1 MGDDRAMSSRRS
13 LLLIGAFPA
22 VFLAYFFVYPLLT
35 ILYTGLVPDGQFAAS
50 AFREILT
57 SPAIRGVAWFTLW
70 QALLSTVLT
79 VALGLPP
86 AYVFARYRFPGR
98 SLLRSLTLVPFVLP
112 TMVVG
117 VAFLAL
123 LGPGS
128 PFGVNLR
135 GTIWAILIAHVFYNL
150 AIVIRGVGAF
160 WEQIDS
166 HIEEAA
172 RTLGAGT
179 WRVFRHVT
187 FPLLRPAILSSAAL
201 VFLFSFTSFGVIL
214 VLGDLRHAT
223 LEVEIWRQAT
233 AFLRLD
239 LASALAIVQLV
250 GVTVL
255 LVIYGKARERR
266 AAELPLR
273 PSSETARTPRTRGEW
288 AVVLSTLGMLAVIV
302 VTPLI
307 VLVVRSLS
315 TDGGLALTNYVDL
328 LNPPRASA
336 LFVSPID
343 AIANTLRF
351 AIPAVLIASGIGML
365 AAVVIVRARGR
376 SGRVFDSVLMLP
388 LGTSAV
394 TIGFGFLVALDEPFD
409 LRASLLLIPVAHA
422 LVAIP
427 FVVRSTV
434 PVMESIQHRLREAA
448 AVLGASPRRVW
459 REVDL
464 PLVARALAVAAMFA
478 FAISVGEFGATS
490 FIARPATATIPVAI
504 FRLLSRPGTFGEAMA
519 LSVVL
524 MSITAVAALGI
535 EAIRGNRSGG
545 V

>member
-1 MGDDRAMSSRRS
+1 MRSQRS
-13 LLLIGAFPA
+13 LLLIGAIPA
-22 VFLAYFFVYPLLT
+22 VFLAYFFLYPLLT
-35 ILYTGLVPDGQFAAS
+35 ILYTGLVPDGRLATS

-57 SPAIRGVAWFTLW
+57 SPTIRGVAWFTLW

-79 VALGLPP
+79 VALGLPA

-112 TMVVG
+112 TIVVG
-117 VAFLAL
+117 VAFLAV
-123 LGPGS
+123 LGPSS
-128 PFGVNLR
+128 PIGVNLR
-135 GTIWAILIAHVFYNL
+135 GTVWAILIAHVFYNL

-160 WEQIDS
+160 WEQIDP
-166 HIEEAA
+166 HMEEAA
-172 RTLGAGT
+172 RSLGASK
-179 WRVFRHVT
+179 WRAFRTVT
-187 FPLLRPAILSSAAL
+187 LPLLRPAILSSAAL
-201 VFLFSFTSFGVIL
+201 IFLFSFTSFGVIL
-214 VLGDLRHAT
+214 VLGGLRHAT

-239 LASALAIVQLV
+239 LAAALAVLQLI

-255 LVIYGKARERR
+255 LIVYGKARERR

-273 PSSETARTPRTRGEW
+273 PPSETARTPRTAGEW
-288 AVVLSTLGMLAVIV
+288 AVVVATLSMLGVIV
-302 VTPLI
+302 VVPLA
-307 VLVVRSLS
+307 VLIGRSLKV
-315 TDGGLALTNYVDL
+315 DGGWSFTNYANLFD
-328 LNPPRASA
+328 PPRASA
-336 LFVSPID
+336 LFVPPTD
-343 AIANTLRF
+343 AIVNTLRF
-351 AIPAVLIASGIGML
+351 ALPAVLIATGIGLL
-365 AAVVIVRARGR
+365 AAFVIVGARGR
-376 SGRVFDSVLMLP
+376 SGRVFDAVLMLP

-394 TIGFGFLVALDEPFD
+394 TIGFGFLVALDEPVD

-448 AVLGASPRRVW
+448 SVLGASPRRVW

-490 FIARPATATIPVAI
+490 FIARPQTATIPVAI
-504 FRLLSRPGTFGEAMA
+504 FRLLGRPGTFGEAMA
-519 LSVVL
+519 MSVVL
-524 MSITAVAALGI
+524 MGITAVAALGI
-535 EAIRGNRSGG
+535 EAIRGTRSGG

>member
-1 MGDDRAMSSRRS
+1 MRSKRS
-13 LLLIGAFPA
+13 LLLIGAIPA
-22 VFLAYFFVYPLLT
+22 VFLGYFFIYPVLT
-35 ILYTGLVPDGQFAAS
+35 ILYTGLVPDGQIATS
-50 AFREILT
+50 AFSEALT
-57 SPAIRGVAWFTLW
+57 SPTVRGIAWFTLW
-70 QALLSTVLT
+70 QALLSTLLT
-79 VALGLPP
+79 VAIGLPI

-112 TMVVG
+112 TIVVG

-123 LGPGS
+123 VGPGS

-160 WEQIDS
+160 WEQVDP
-166 HIEEAA
+166 HLEDAA
-172 RTLGAGT
+172 RILGAGRF
-179 WRVFRHVT
+179 RVFRT
-187 FPLLRPAILSSAAL
+187 ITLPLLRPAILSSAAL

-214 VLGDLRHAT
+214 VLGDLRHTT

-239 LASALAIVQLV
+239 LAAALAVLQLI

-255 LVIYGKARERR
+255 LVLYGKARNRR
-266 AAELPLR
+266 AAELTLR
-273 PSSETARTPRTRGEW
+273 PPSEVARAPRTTGEW
-288 AVVLSTLGMLAVIV
+288 AVVASTLCMLAIIV
-302 VTPLI
+302 VTPLA
-307 VLVVRSLS
+307 VLIWRSLS
-315 TDGGLALTNYVDL
+315 TPDGLGLSNYAHL
-328 LNPPRASA
+328 FNPPRATA
-336 LFVSPID
+336 VFVSPTD
-343 AIANTLRF
+343 AITNTLQF
-351 AIPAVLIASGIGML
+351 AVPAVLIASGIGLL
-365 AAVVIVRARGR
+365 AATVIVSASGR
-376 SGRVFDSVLMLP
+376 SSRVFDTVLMLP

-394 TIGFGFLVALDEPFD
+394 TIGFGFLVALDQPID
-409 LRASLLLIPVAHA
+409 LRASILLVPVAHA

-448 AVLGASPRRVW
+448 AVLGASPRRAW

-464 PLVARALAVAAMFA
+464 PLITRALAVAAMFA

-504 FRLLSRPGTFGEAMA
+504 FRLLGRPGTFGEAMA
-519 LSVVL
+519 MSVIL
-524 MSITAVAALGI
+524 MAIVAVAALGI
-535 EAIRGNRSGG
+535 EAVRGTRSGG

>member
-1 MGDDRAMSSRRS
+1 MRSKRS
-13 LLLIGAFPA
+13 LLLIGAIPA
-22 VFLAYFFVYPLLT
+22 VFLGYFFIYPVLT
-35 ILYTGLVPDGQFAAS
+35 ILYTGLVPDGQVATS
-50 AFREILT
+50 AFSEALT
-57 SPAIRGVAWFTLW
+57 SSTVRGIAWFTLW
-70 QALLSTVLT
+70 QALLSTLLT
-79 VALGLPP
+79 VAIGLPV

-112 TMVVG
+112 TIVVG
-117 VAFLAL
+117 VAFLAV

-160 WEQIDS
+160 WEQVDP
-166 HIEEAA
+166 HLEDAA
-172 RTLGAGT
+172 RILGAGRI
-179 WRVFRHVT
+179 RVFRT
-187 FPLLRPAILSSAAL
+187 ITLPLLRPAILSSAAL

-214 VLGDLRHAT
+214 VLGDLRHTT

-239 LASALAIVQLV
+239 LAAALAVLQLI

-255 LVIYGKARERR
+255 LVLYGKARNRR
-266 AAELPLR
+266 AAELTLR
-273 PSSETARTPRTRGEW
+273 PPSEVARAPRTMGER
-288 AVVLSTLGMLAVIV
+288 AVVISTLCMLAIIV
-302 VTPLI
+302 VTPLA
-307 VLVVRSLS
+307 VLIWRSLS
-315 TDGGLALTNYVDL
+315 TPDGLGLSNYAHL
-328 LNPPRASA
+328 FNPPRATA
-336 LFVSPID
+336 VFVSPTD
-343 AIANTLRF
+343 AIANTLQF
-351 AIPAVLIASGIGML
+351 AVPAVLIASGIGLL
-365 AAVVIVRARGR
+365 AATVIVAASGR
-376 SGRVFDSVLMLP
+376 SGRIFDTVLMLP

-394 TIGFGFLVALDEPFD
+394 TIGFGFLVALDQPID
-409 LRASLLLIPVAHA
+409 LRASILLIPVAHA

-448 AVLGASPRRVW
+448 AVLGASPRRAW

-464 PLVARALAVAAMFA
+464 PLITRALAVASMFA

-504 FRLLSRPGTFGEAMA
+504 FRLLGRPGTFGEAMA
-519 LSVVL
+519 MSVIL
-524 MSITAVAALGI
+524 MAIVAVAALGI
-535 EAIRGNRSGG
+535 EAVRGTRSGG

>member
-1 MGDDRAMSSRRS
+1 MRSKRS
-13 LLLIGAFPA
+13 LLLIGAIPA
-22 VFLAYFFVYPLLT
+22 VFLGYFFIYPVLT
-35 ILYTGLVPDGQFAAS
+35 ILYTGLVPDGQIATS
-50 AFREILT
+50 AFSEALT
-57 SPAIRGVAWFTLW
+57 SPTVRGIAWFTLW
-70 QALLSTVLT
+70 QALLSTLLT
-79 VALGLPP
+79 VAIGLPI

-112 TMVVG
+112 TIVVG

-123 LGPGS
+123 VGPGS

-160 WEQIDS
+160 WEQVDP
-166 HIEEAA
+166 HLEDAA
-172 RTLGAGT
+172 RILGAGRF
-179 WRVFRHVT
+179 RVFRT
-187 FPLLRPAILSSAAL
+187 ITLPLLRPAILSSAAL

-214 VLGDLRHAT
+214 VLGDLRHTT

-239 LASALAIVQLV
+239 LAAALAVLQLI

-255 LVIYGKARERR
+255 LVLYGKARNRR
-266 AAELPLR
+266 AAELTLR
-273 PSSETARTPRTRGEW
+273 PPSEVARAPRTTGEW
-288 AVVLSTLGMLAVIV
+288 AVVASTLCMLAIIV
-302 VTPLI
+302 VTPLA
-307 VLVVRSLS
+307 VLIWRSLS
-315 TDGGLALTNYVDL
+315 TPDGLGLSNYAHL
-328 LNPPRASA
+328 FNPPRATA
-336 LFVSPID
+336 VFVSPTD
-343 AIANTLRF
+343 AITNTLQF
-351 AIPAVLIASGIGML
+351 AVPAVLIASGVGLL
-365 AAVVIVRARGR
+365 AATVIVSASGR
-376 SGRVFDSVLMLP
+376 SSRVFDTVLMLP

-394 TIGFGFLVALDEPFD
+394 TIGFGFLVALDQPID
-409 LRASLLLIPVAHA
+409 LRASFLLIPVAHA

-448 AVLGASPRRVW
+448 AVLGASPRRAW

-464 PLVARALAVAAMFA
+464 PLITRALAVAAMFA

-504 FRLLSRPGTFGEAMA
+504 FRLLGRPGTFGEAMA
-519 LSVVL
+519 MSVVL
-524 MSITAVAALGI
+524 MAIVAVAALGI
-535 EAIRGNRSGG
+535 EAARGTRSGG

>member
-1 MGDDRAMSSRRS
+1 MRSRRS
-13 LLLIGAFPA
+13 LLLIGAVPA
-22 VFLAYFFVYPLLT
+22 LFLAYFFVYPLIT
-35 ILYTGLVPDGQFAAS
+35 ILFTGLVPEGQFATS

-57 SPAIRGVAWFTLW
+57 SPTIRGVAWFTLW
-70 QALLSTVLT
+70 QALLSTLLT
-79 VALGLPP
+79 LLLGLPA

-112 TMVVG
+112 TIVVG
-117 VAFLAL
+117 VAFLAV

-128 PFGVNLR
+128 PIGVNLR
-135 GTIWAILIAHVFYNL
+135 GSIWAILIAHVFYNL

-160 WEQIDS
+160 WEQIDP

-172 RTLGAGT
+172 RSLGAGR
-179 WRVFRHVT
+179 WRVFLHIT
-187 FPLLRPAILSSAAL
+187 LPLLRPAILSSSAL
-201 VFLFSFTSFGVIL
+201 IFLFTFTSFGVIL

-239 LASALAIVQLV
+239 LASALAVLQLV

-255 LVIYGKARERR
+255 LILYGKARDRR

-273 PSSETARTPRTRGEW
+273 PPSETARAPRGAGEW
-288 AVVLSTLGMLAVIV
+288 AIVISTLGMLAVV
-302 VTPLI
+302 VATPLT
-307 VLVVRSLS
+307 VLIARSLS
-315 TDGGLALTNYVDL
+315 TADGLALTNYANLFD
-328 LNPPRASA
+328 PPRASA
-336 LFVSPID
+336 LFVSPVD

-351 AIPAVLIASGIGML
+351 AIPAVLIATGIGML
-365 AAVVIVRARGR
+365 AAFVIVGSRGR
-376 SGRVFDSVLMLP
+376 SARVFDAVLMLP

-427 FVVRSTV
+427 FVLRSTV
-434 PVMESIQHRLREAA
+434 PVMESIQRRLREAA
-448 AVLGASPRRVW
+448 AVLGASPQRVW

-464 PLVARALAVAAMFA
+464 PLVARALAVAAIFA

-490 FIARPATATIPVAI
+490 FIARPATATIPVAV

-519 LSVVL
+519 MSVVL
-524 MSITAVAALGI
+524 MGITALAALGI
-535 EAIRGNRSGG
+535 EAIRGSRSGG

>member
-1 MGDDRAMSSRRS
+1 MRSQRS
-13 LLLIGAFPA
+13 LLLIGAIPA
-22 VFLAYFFVYPLLT
+22 VFLAYFFLYPLLT
-35 ILYTGLVPDGQFAAS
+35 ILYTGLVPDGRLATS

-57 SPAIRGVAWFTLW
+57 SPTIRGVAWFTLW

-79 VALGLPP
+79 VALGLPA

-112 TMVVG
+112 TIVVG
-117 VAFLAL
+117 VAFLAV
-123 LGPGS
+123 LGPSS
-128 PFGVNLR
+128 PIGVNLR
-135 GTIWAILIAHVFYNL
+135 GTVWAILIAHVFYNL

-160 WEQIDS
+160 WEQIDP
-166 HIEEAA
+166 HMEEAA
-172 RTLGAGT
+172 RSLGASK
-179 WRVFRHVT
+179 WRAFRTVT
-187 FPLLRPAILSSAAL
+187 LPLLRPAILSSAAL
-201 VFLFSFTSFGVIL
+201 IFLFSFTSFGVIL
-214 VLGDLRHAT
+214 VLGGLRHAT

-239 LASALAIVQLV
+239 LAAALAVLQLI

-255 LVIYGKARERR
+255 LIVYGKARERR

-273 PSSETARTPRTRGEW
+273 PPSETARTPRTAGEW
-288 AVVLSTLGMLAVIV
+288 AVVVATLSMLGVIV
-302 VTPLI
+302 VVPLA
-307 VLVVRSLS
+307 VLIGRSLKV
-315 TDGGLALTNYVDL
+315 DGGWSFTNYANLFD
-328 LNPPRASA
+328 PPRASA
-336 LFVSPID
+336 LFVPPTD
-343 AIANTLRF
+343 AIVNTLRF
-351 AIPAVLIASGIGML
+351 ALPAVLIATGIGLL
-365 AAVVIVRARGR
+365 AAFVIVRARGR
-376 SGRVFDSVLMLP
+376 SGRVFDAVLMLP

-394 TIGFGFLVALDEPFD
+394 TIGFGFLVALDEPID

-448 AVLGASPRRVW
+448 SVLGASPRRVW

-490 FIARPATATIPVAI
+490 FIARPQTATIPVAI
-504 FRLLSRPGTFGEAMA
+504 FRLLGRPGTFGEAMA
-519 LSVVL
+519 MSVVL
-524 MSITAVAALGI
+524 MGITAVAALGI
-535 EAIRGNRSGG
+535 EAIRGTRSGG